1 MRCLVF
7 QIGEDV
13 LRSPLPGQE
22 VRLGSDPS
30 SDLVVHAVGVSRFHA
45 RFVPAVPAP
54 RLYDLGSKNGLVV
67 GGKRLREVTLYPGV
81 RVQAGSALIWVDDGE
96 TTDVDLFLEPRV
108 PWGADAAGG
117 SVARNATE
125 TVGLLAGEGDALGFL
140 RELDRNAGTTLS
152 EARTG
157 ELLGRL
163 CEAVGADG
171 AALLR
176 RAGDELAPI
185 VFGGHAP
192 DAALWRDL
200 AAQQP
205 PSGTV
210 LHLRSAERAV
220 VVRSSAAADGVVGVV
235 VFPPGASPAGWRSKL
250 VDVTLEA
257 LLTGRPLAAKERP
270 ATPRASMGL
279 VVPDGMVWGGSRAM
293 KDLRHRLEKIA
304 PSRSDV
310 LVLGETGVGKELV
323 ARLIH
328 ASGPT
333 SRGPFV
339 ALNCAAIPAELLE
352 AELFG
357 VRPRAATGVDGR
369 PGRIREA
376 DGGTLVLDEIGELPA
391 SLQAKL
397 LRFLQERE
405 IQVVGGT
412 GSDRVNVRVVSVS
425 NRDLAGEVRSGRFR
439 ADLFHRVR
447 GLECHVPPL
456 RERREDLP
464 ELVAAFAE
472 RAATEEGKRVRG
484 ISRKA
489 MAALMAHDWPG
500 NIRELSVEV
509 RRAVVLCP
517 DGGALTREHF
527 GHSEWWARVTA
538 VGAAGGSRSH
548 LVCEAR
554 QLQERGTPHLELGD
568 ELNLKQG
575 VERLEASMI
584 RAALEKA
591 EGNRTKAAR
600 LLGLTRAG
608 LRMKRRRLFGDG

>member
-13 LRSPLPGQE
+13 LRNPLPGQE

-30 SDLVVHAVGVSRFHA
+30 NDLVVSAVGVSRFHA

-67 GGKRLREVTLYPGV
+67 EGNRLREVTLHPGV

-96 TTDVDLFLEPRV
+96 TADVDLFLEPRV
-108 PWGADAAGG
+108 PWGVDAAEGR
-117 SVARNATE
+117 VAGNATE
-125 TVGLLAGEGDALGFL
+125 TFGLFAGEGDALGFL
-140 RELDRNAGTTLS
+140 RELDRNAGTALS
-152 EARTG
+152 EARTVD
-157 ELLGRL
+157 LLGRL
-163 CEAVGADG
+163 CQAVGADG

-176 RAGDELAPI
+176 RVEGELVPI
-185 VFGGHAP
+185 VVGGHAP
-192 DAALWRDL
+192 DATHWRDL
-200 AAQQP
+200 AARQP
-205 PSGTV
+205 PAGAV
-210 LHLRSAERAV
+210 IHLKGAEREL
-220 VVRSSAAADGVVGVV
+220 VVRSSAEAGAVVGAVA
-235 VFPPGASPAGWRSKL
+235 FPPGVSPAGWRSEL

-257 LLTGRPLAAKERP
+257 LLTGRPLAAQERP
-270 ATPRASMGL
+270 ASSRASMGL

-293 KDLRHRLEKIA
+293 KDLRRRLEKIA

-339 ALNCAAIPAELLE
+339 ALNCAAIPSELLE

-405 IQVVGGT
+405 IQAVGGT

-447 GLECHVPPL
+447 GLECRVPPL

-464 ELVAAFAE
+464 DLVGSFAD

-500 NIRELSVEV
+500 NIRELNVEV

-517 DGGALTREHF
+517 DGGSLTGEHF
-527 GHSEWWARVTA
+527 GDAPWLGHRRGDALASTA
-538 VGAAGGSRSH
+538 ESAPPPELAEERPSDDCSGGSDLDLR
-548 LVCEAR
+548 
-554 QLQERGTPHLELGD
+554 RGVD
-568 ELNLKQG
+568 
-575 VERLEASMI
+575 RLESSLI
-584 RAALEKA
+584 RAALERS
-591 EGNRTKAAR
+591 EGNRTQAAT

-608 LRMKRRRLFGDG
+608 LRMKMKRLFGDG